1 MSEHAFVQLVRLHR
15 LNGILHEAFYL
26 PPYLLS
32 DEAALLD
39 TTLNVSL
46 YIPLTNSL
54 INNYI
59 DKILVTTVA
68 AVVDNVRC
76 I

>member
-1 MSEHAFVQLVRLHR
+1 MVPPLLSLTSLHR

-39 TTLNVSL
+39 TALNVSL
-46 YIPLTNSL
+46 YMPLTDSS
-54 INNYI
+54 INTYI
-59 DKILVTTVA
+59 DEILVTAVA